1 MKKIQVLLVDD
12 RDIIRDAVK
21 LTFKNSSQINISD
34 EAENG
39 LAALKCIQEKD
50 YDIILMDINMPN
62 MDGVE
67 TTKRILQIKPTS
79 RILCFSFLTNI
90 HYIKEMIENGVMGYI
105 TKDAGKTT
113 LTNAITTVYNNKIY
127 LEEGIKNLI
136 MKDYITYLK
145 LCS

>member
-21 LTFKNSSQINISD
+21 LTFKNSKQIEICD

-39 LAALKCIQEKD
+39 LAALKCIQEND
-50 YDIILMDINMPN
+50 YDVILMDINMPN
-62 MDGVE
+62 MDGIE
-67 TTKRILQIKPTS
+67 TTRRILQIKPTS
-79 RILCFSFLTNI
+79 KILCFSFLTNI

-105 TKDAGKTT
+105 TKDADKETLVEAIKT
-113 LTNAITTVYNNKIY
+113 AYNNEIY
-127 LEEGIKNLI
+127 LEDEINNLI
-136 MKDYITYLK
+136 MRDYITYLK